1 MNDPS
6 RPERPAQNE
15 AVRANYR
22 REEVEKNSRA
32 ENRLHLNPQTRTPL
46 GHEAASLNTTCDM
59 SSHLD

>member
-1 MNDPS
+1 MSDPS
-6 RPERPAQNE
+6 RPQAQDE

-22 REEVEKNSRA
+22 REEVREK
-32 ENRLHLNPQTRTPL
+32 RLSGEQTSHLNHQTSPPL